1 MKTHT
6 ASSFPSVGI
15 DVSGQH
21 FEVHWLPGN
30 RQQSVANNPSQVESL
45 VEQLLQD
52 PPEVI
57 ILEATGGL
65 ETSLAAVLGA
75 AGLPVMVVNPRQ
87 VRDLARALGL
97 LAKTDA
103 IDAYVLA
110 RFGQAVRPQPR
121 RLPSDQQDALQ
132 QLVARRRQLVAMRV
146 AETNRLSRTRARL
159 VKKSLQAH
167 LDWLDRQLKALD
179 QQIHKAIHSSPLWRE
194 KENLL
199 SSVPGVGPKLTSL
212 LLASLPELGQ
222 LNRREIARLVGVAP
236 INRDSGTLRGRR
248 TIGGGRMHLRPTL
261 YMATL
266 AATRS
271 NPVIAAFY
279 RHLRRQGKPGKVA
292 LTACMRKLLTIL
304 NAMVKSGTSWNCSSA

>member
-1 MKTHT
+1 MLTHT
-6 ASSFPSVGI
+6 ASDFRSVGI
-15 DVSGQH
+15 DVSSQQ
-21 FEVHWLPGN
+21 FDVHWLPAN
-30 RQQSVANNPSQVESL
+30 RQRSVANDPSQVESL
-45 VEQLLQD
+45 AEQLTQE

-75 AGLPVMVVNPRQ
+75 AGLPVVVVNPRQ

-110 RFGQAVRPQPR
+110 RFGQAVRPRPR
-121 RLPSDQQDALQ
+121 PLPSDQQDALQ
-132 QLVARRRQLVAMRV
+132 QLVARRRQLLSMRV
-146 AETNRLSRTRARL
+146 AETNRLSRTRARP

-167 LDWLDRQLKALD
+167 LDWLDRQLKDLD
-179 QQIHKAIHSSPLWRE
+179 QQIHKAIHSSPLWR
-194 KENLL
+194 KRENLF

-212 LLASLPELGQ
+212 LLANLPELGQ

-261 YMATL
+261 
-266 AATRS
+266 
-271 NPVIAAFY
+271 
-279 RHLRRQGKPGKVA
+279 
-292 LTACMRKLLTIL
+292 
-304 NAMVKSGTSWNCSSA
+304 